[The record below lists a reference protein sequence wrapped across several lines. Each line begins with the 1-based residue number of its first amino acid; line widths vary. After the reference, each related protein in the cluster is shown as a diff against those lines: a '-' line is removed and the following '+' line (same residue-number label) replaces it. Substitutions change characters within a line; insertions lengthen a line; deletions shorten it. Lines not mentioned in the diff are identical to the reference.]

1 MTPEQKALL
10 LASYQRLAPMSETA
24 AQLFYSR
31 LFELDPSLR
40 SLFKS
45 DFRDQS
51 VKFMDMLRVAVA
63 ELEHPDKLDRALR
76 ELAVRHAGYGVREE
90 HYDMVG
96 ESLLW
101 AIEKAL
107 GRSAGPELKTA
118 WYDFYEFIADT
129 MKAAARTHR
138 AGVADSADPEEP
150 VARD

>member
-10 LASYQRLAPMSETA
+10 LASYQKLAPMSETA

-76 ELAVRHAGYGVREE
+76 EGAARHVAYGVQEK
-90 HYDMVG
+90 HYDMVV
-96 ESLLW
+96 E
-101 AIEKAL
+101 
-107 GRSAGPELKTA
+107 
-118 WYDFYEFIADT
+118 T
-129 MKAAARTHR
+129 MMR
-138 AGVADSADPEEP
+138 G
-150 VARD
+150 